1 MKKWNI
7 ILTCVIL
14 FFAGG
19 FVLRYIE
26 TEKGMERRLSV
37 QSDEIPETFNGSYYM
52 KSQGNHIIVYN
63 RDHTVYEYT
72 DLQKE
77 FLPEN
82 VVYELVNGI
91 YFQDQEDLYEFLET
105 YSS

>member
-7 ILTCVIL
+7 ILTCAIFVL
-14 FFAGG
+14 AGG
-19 FVLRYIE
+19 ISLRYME
-26 TEKGMERRLSV
+26 TENGMERKLSV
-37 QSDEIPETFNGSYYM
+37 QSDEFPETFNGSYYM
-52 KSQGNHIIVYN
+52 KSQGSHIIVYN

>member
-7 ILTCVIL
+7 ILTCAIL
-14 FFAGG
+14 VLAGG
-19 FVLRYIE
+19 ISLRYIE
-26 TEKGMERRLSV
+26 TENVIERKVSV
-37 QSDEIPETFNGSYYM
+37 QSDEIPVTFNGSYYM
-52 KSQGNHIIVYN
+52 KSQGSHIIVYN

>member
-7 ILTCVIL
+7 ILTCVTLVFIAG
-14 FFAGG
+14 FF
-19 FVLRYIE
+19 VRYMENRTDIE
-26 TEKGMERRLSV
+26 RKLLV
-37 QSDEIPETFNGSYYM
+37 QSNEIPQSVEGSYYM
-52 KSQGNHIIVYN
+52 KSQGSHIIVYN